1 MFRLVKYFF
10 KLKHV
15 LVKVD
20 KQHFS
25 KNEFLVFF
33 KLFDKN
39 VLLEKKIMFIFNYV
53 SVVNGLLCCT

>member
-1 MFRLVKYFF
+1 M
-10 KLKHV
+10 KHV
-15 LVKVD
+15 LAKVD

-39 VLLEKKIMFIFNYV
+39 VLHEKKIMFIFNYF
-53 SVVNGLLCCT
+53 SIINGLLCCTWQQSQMKV